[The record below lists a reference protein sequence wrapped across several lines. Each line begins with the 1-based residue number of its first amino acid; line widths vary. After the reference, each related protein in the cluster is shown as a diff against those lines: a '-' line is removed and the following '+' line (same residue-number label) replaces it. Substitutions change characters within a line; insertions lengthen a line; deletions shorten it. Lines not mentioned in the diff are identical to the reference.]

1 MFIDRKAVYWLAA
14 AVVSLRDSTNNS
26 TLKTIKIMPIDSS
39 DLKDTRPLHE
49 KKSDDDKWKQAKA
62 YLKSK
67 NTALAK
73 TALEKLTD
81 HENPYKEKA
90 TKLLQELK

>member
-1 MFIDRKAVYWLAA
+1 
-14 AVVSLRDSTNNS
+14 
-26 TLKTIKIMPIDSS
+26 MPEDSS
-39 DLKDTRPLHE
+39 DLKDTRPLAS
-49 KKSDDDKWKQAKA
+49 KKKLDDATWKQASS

-67 NTALAK
+67 DTALAK
-73 TALEKLTD
+73 KALEKLTD